1 MNRTETIKIMAV
13 LRAAYPQ
20 YYDKQSQEDLHGI
33 INLWT
38 EMFSDDPYDIVALA
52 VKALIKTRPSSYPP
66 TIGEISAKILQ
77 ITTPPEISELE
88 AWAMVSNAL
97 RNSGYNSVKEF
108 EKLPPIV
115 QKIVGSPSQLR
126 EWSQMESTT
135 VNSVI
140 ASNFQRSYK
149 ARTKNERDYMALPA
163 SVKSFMEE
171 LAAPM
176 QMSLLKDKAT

>member
-52 VKALIKTRPSSYPP
+52 VKALIKTRQSSYPP

-126 EWSQMESTT
+126 EWSQMESAT
-135 VNSVI
+135 VNSVV

-149 ARTKNERDYMALPA
+149 ARAKNERDYMALPA
-163 SVKSFMEE
+163 SVKSRMEE
-171 LAAPM
+171 LTPM
-176 QMSLLKDKAT
+176 QMSFLEDKAI